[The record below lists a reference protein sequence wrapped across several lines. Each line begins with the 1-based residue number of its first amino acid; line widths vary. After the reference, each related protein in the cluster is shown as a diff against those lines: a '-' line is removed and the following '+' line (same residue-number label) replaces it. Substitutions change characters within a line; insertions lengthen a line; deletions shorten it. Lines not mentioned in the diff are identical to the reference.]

1 MFRKSFP
8 LFVLMTLFSVVALYS
23 CKKENTAVAETQ
35 WFVDDYIFQANNQG
49 GVLLQTDTGAVF
61 GAGTSDKDLIL
72 IGFKSNIAAGT
83 YKLANTTKKTKREDF
98 ADDEC
103 ALTITHGKDKLY
115 MSLYDDGGVINITQS
130 GKKYTATFNNVRL
143 GYIALPTTD
152 IIEVSA
158 SGKIV
163 EK

>member
-1 MFRKSFP
+1 MFKKSFP
-8 LFVLMTLFSVVALYS
+8 LFVLMTLISVVVLYS
-23 CKKENTAVAETQ
+23 CKKGNTAVAETR
-35 WFVDDYIFQANNQG
+35 WFVDDYTFQANNQG
-49 GVLLQTDTGAVF
+49 GVLLQTDTGAIF

-72 IGFKSNIAAGT
+72 IGFKSNIGTGT
-83 YKLANTTKKTKREDF
+83 YKVVNATKKAKREDF

-115 MSLYDDGGVINITQS
+115 MGLFDDAGVVNITQS

-143 GYIALPTTD
+143 GYLLLPSTD